1 MKKGS
6 LTKIATRCHFSSF
19 DVTGCHSLYHWLSFV
34 VTCCTSYC
42 TTGRHSLYHSLSLD
56 VPLVWLFINDPEKS
70 MIFISEI
77 SIIIKKNKLCLKK
90 YSCDLFLPELRQF
103 LAWKRSFLKIYLG
116 GRRGDCPWPPLPP
129 AHVPIIAMYFVCT
142 WPEKESVSCNY

>member
-1 MKKGS
+1 MKKRS
-6 LTKIATRCHFSSF
+6 LSKIATLCYFSSF
-19 DVTGCHSLYHWLSFV
+19 DATGFHSLSLIVSLVVIRYHSLSLV
-34 VTCCTSYC
+34 VIRC
-42 TTGRHSLYHSLSLD
+42 HSLYHSLSLD

-116 GRRGDCPWPPLPP
+116 GGGVTAPGPPFPQPMCLL
-129 AHVPIIAMYFVCT
+129 
-142 WPEKESVSCNY
+142 